1 MQPGFKSA
9 SSSSGSLETLPS
21 QSGRDAAAALADT
34 IAFASRAASTSRG
47 SPAWAAGGGV
57 APMPP
62 MAPPPALVA
71 IAQEQATHPDG
82 NSAPTALL
90 RMLQMPGGSRAL
102 ASAAR
107 GLLAN
112 NPLLRLPNAPCN
124 DLLAQLSNLE
134 YGASPAAA
142 AATAAAAARAAAPA
156 ASLAGYRQQLAADG
170 VKRHLTSVRIKR
182 DESVEALEVLSSQ
195 FFSRAR

>member
-1 MQPGFKSA
+1 
-9 SSSSGSLETLPS
+9 
-21 QSGRDAAAALADT
+21 
-34 IAFASRAASTSRG
+34 
-47 SPAWAAGGGV
+47 
-57 APMPP
+57 MPP

-90 RMLQMPGGSRAL
+90 RMLRMPGGSRAL

-124 DLLAQLSNLE
+124 DLLSQLSNLE

-142 AATAAAAARAAAPA
+142 AATAAAAPRAAAPA